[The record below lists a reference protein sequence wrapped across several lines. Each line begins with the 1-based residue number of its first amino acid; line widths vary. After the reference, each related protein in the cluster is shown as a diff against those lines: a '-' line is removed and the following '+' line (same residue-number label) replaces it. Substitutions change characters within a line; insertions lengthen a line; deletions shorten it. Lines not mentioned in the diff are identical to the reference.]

1 MLDGL
6 ILAFLFLA
14 WGAQAVTPWRLPG
27 VEAERRRLWAYSL
40 LPLLTVSALAAIHFA
55 QTHPDAAV
63 YQGIYPLWL
72 SRLGRILSV
81 LFPAL
86 ALADLVAMIGWR
98 RLEDAGWR
106 INAGFGL
113 VFLLAAS
120 CAGELMRIG
129 EGPESGPVALA
140 FLVVLRTL
148 LALGVAEA
156 LAPGRPVFAVM
167 AGAALPFYYLLLPSG
182 VAAVL
187 WRSGQGITLGAA
199 SLLLL
204 AARWLPAGL
213 RRTTLIGAALL
224 IGLLIARAGDLSQ
237 VLSGPDVAPMP
248 ELPGVP

>member
-6 ILAFLFLA
+6 LLAFLLLA
-14 WGAQAVTPWRLPG
+14 WGAQALTPWRLPG
-27 VEAERRRLWAYSL
+27 VAAERRRPWAYL
-40 LPLLTVSALAAIHFA
+40 TLPLLIVSALAALHFA

-63 YQGIYPLWL
+63 YQGLYPLWL
-72 SRLGRILSV
+72 SRLGRVLSI

-86 ALADLVAMIGWR
+86 AVANLVAMIGWR
-98 RLEDAGWR
+98 RMEDIGWR

-120 CAGELMRIG
+120 WAGELMRTG
-129 EGPESGPVALA
+129 EGPESAPVALA

-167 AGAALPFYYLLLPSG
+167 AGAALPFYYLLLPSA

-187 WRSGQGITLGAA
+187 GRSGQGITLGAA

-204 AARWLPAGL
+204 TARWLPQGL
-213 RRTTLIGAALL
+213 RRIALIGAALL
-224 IGLLIARAGDLSQ
+224 VGLLIARAGDLSQ
-237 VLSGPDVAPMP
+237 ALSGQPLEPMP

>member
-1 MLDGL
+1 MLSGL
-6 ILAFLFLA
+6 ILAFLLLA

-27 VEAERRRLWAYSL
+27 VPAERRRPWASSL
-40 LPLLTVSALAAIHFA
+40 LPLLAAGALAAFHFA
-55 QTHPDAAV
+55 QSHPDAAV
-63 YQGIYPLWL
+63 YQRLYPLWS
-72 SRLGRILSV
+72 SRPGRLLAI

-86 ALADLVAMIGWR
+86 ALADLVAMTGWR

-120 CAGELMRIG
+120 WAGELMRIG
-129 EGPESGPVALA
+129 EGPESGPLVLA
-140 FLVVLRTL
+140 SLVVLRTL

-156 LAPGRPVFAVM
+156 LAPGRPVFAAI
-167 AGAALPFYYLLLPSG
+167 AGAALPFYYLLLPSA

-204 AARWLPAGL
+204 AARWLPQTL
-213 RRTTLIGAALL
+213 RRIALIGAALM
-224 IGLLIARAGDLSQ
+224 IGLLFARAGDLSQ
-237 VLSGPDVAPMP
+237 ALSAPS
-248 ELPGVP
+248 LVP